1 MLCRFLTCLISRP
14 PTSLT
19 RVKVCFSSRPW
30 DVFKTRFSDYPNIS
44 LQTFTERDIWDYSL
58 GSIDVSEPSGQVLR
72 ELVPEIVEAAQGVF
86 LWVRLVVQELSTAL
100 ADGGSNF
107 SESYNLGQ
115 LRALLGSYPKELN
128 GYYAWI
134 IHRIPMTQR
143 WGTYVLLELVIRLV
157 ETTGRVPLLEL
168 VGALDCASSDT
179 YASGRAVLFHQKS
192 AQRGR
197 SHRALA
203 DASRRVVNI
212 SGGLVEVL
220 GDDTPQLMHQT
231 VYDFVTGLGFKE
243 LVLGD
248 LAKITTENG
257 HSFHLKHYFL
267 GADALHSLNT
277 DPSSITE
284 EFSQKAHISAARLVT
299 PVAPSSH
306 RGAAASN
313 SSTASP
319 QRPSP
324 PSASLGGRLS
334 DLLPSPRS
342 CSTCATRPCRHP
354 PPSPVA
360 ASVFCQTPCSHGVGP
375 ETIKLF
381 WTR

>member
-1 MLCRFLTCLISRP
+1 
-14 PTSLT
+14 
-19 RVKVCFSSRPW
+19 
-30 DVFKTRFSDYPNIS
+30 VFKTRFSDYPNIS

-72 ELVPEIVEAAQGVF
+72 ELVQEIVEAAQGVF

-243 LVLGD
+243 LVLSD
-248 LAKITTENG
+248 LAKITTDNG

-267 GADALHSLNT
+267 GLTRCTLSARISLPLLRSLVKRLT
-277 DPSSITE
+277 
-284 EFSQKAHISAARLVT
+284 ISAARLVT
-299 PVAPSSH
+299 PVALSSH
-306 RGAAASN
+306 RGAAASK

-324 PSASLGGRLS
+324 PSVSLGGRLS